1 MRRRVDAK
9 VSYNPARVAYPHSCS
24 YPQKMPPPQ
33 GVLRI
38 CPVPYLWREHAQQPW
53 RVLFPDLDWTPE

>member
-38 CPVPYLWREHAQQPW
+38 CPVPYLWREHAQ
-53 RVLFPDLDWTPE
+53 